1 MNWNYPMRQYMK
13 DHLPLYLFVS
23 VLFVMGVVFGALMV
37 NALSPGQKEEMARHI
52 NSFIQ
57 VVNQGNEI
65 GGPSTFRDSL
75 MLHLKWIALIWV
87 LGLSIIGLP
96 FIFLLDFL
104 KGVLVGFSVGYLV
117 GQLSW
122 KGLLFA
128 FVSIAPQNL
137 IIIPAL
143 VMCSVSACAF
153 SLYMIKNRFLQKR
166 GGPLYP
172 MFVRYTSLAL
182 GMSALLVGA
191 ALFEAYLSP
200 VMIKWVAPMLVAAAG

>member
-1 MNWNYPMRQYMK
+1 MNGNYRMRQYMK
-13 DHLPLYLFVS
+13 EHLPLYLFVS

-37 NALSPGQKEEMARHI
+37 GALSPGQKQEMARHV

-57 VVNQGNEI
+57 IVNQGESF
-65 GGPSTFRDSL
+65 GGKTTFWDSFS
-75 MLHLKWIALIWV
+75 LHLKWVGLIWV
-87 LGLSIIGLP
+87 LGLSVIGLP

-122 KGLLFA
+122 KGMLFA

-137 IIIPAL
+137 IVIPAL
-143 VMCSVSACAF
+143 VMCSVAACAF
-153 SLYMIKNRFLQKR
+153 SLYVIKNRFMQKR
-166 GGPLYP
+166 GALYP
-172 MFVRYTSLAL
+172 TFMRYTSLSLCMA
-182 GMSALLVGA
+182 ALLFAV

-200 VMIKWVAPMLVAAAG
+200 VMIKWVAPMLAVTGG